1 MTRRAAHR
9 PRLLLV
15 MQTPDADAGR
25 CGRKLRQRGYRLDY
39 CYPLSG
45 QPLPAGME
53 GYAGA
58 VVFGGPM
65 SANDDGKR
73 PGIRAQL
80 DWIPQALD
88 SGQPF
93 LGICLGAQLLARTL
107 GATVRPH
114 PEELAEIGYF
124 AVDPTPVGKP
134 VFNAPLHVYHWH
146 HEGFDLPA
154 GAELLATGE
163 RFPQQA
169 YRYGSQVFGVQFHPE
184 VDQTILE
191 SWLVEG
197 AKELHHP
204 GAQSAAEQRWRH
216 ARHDA
221 ALDQWFDDFL
231 DQWLRGSMADPA
243 PGVFQSA
250 IMAPRSSQRPDPPC
264 IQS

>member
-1 MTRRAAHR
+1 MTRHAPRR

-45 QPLPAGME
+45 QPLPTGMD

-65 SANDDGKR
+65 SANDDGKQ
-73 PGIRAQL
+73 PGLRAQL
-80 DWIPQALD
+80 DWIPQVLD

-93 LGICLGAQLLARTL
+93 LGICLGAQLLARVL
-107 GATVRPH
+107 GATVQPH
-114 PEELAEIGYF
+114 PEGLAEIGYF
-124 AVDPTPVGKP
+124 AVEPTPAGQAGQA
-134 VFNAPLHVYHWH
+134 VFHTPLHVYHWH
-146 HEGFDLPA
+146 HQGFDLPA

-169 YRYGSQVFGVQFHPE
+169 YRYGAQVFGVQFHPE
-184 VDQTILE
+184 VDRTILE

-197 AKELHHP
+197 ALELHHP
-204 GAQSAAEQRWRH
+204 GAQSAAEQRSHH

-221 ALDQWFDDFL
+221 VLDQWFDDFL
-231 DQWLRGSMADPA
+231 DQWLGIETVEGAAQARRY
-243 PGVFQSA
+243 SA
-250 IMAPRSSQRPDPPC
+250 IMMHRAG
-264 IQS
+264 